1 MLVRSAVR
9 SLRRMPA
16 LAAAVVAT
24 IALGVG
30 ATSAM
35 FSVVYA
41 VLLRPLPYP
50 NADRLVIVWEKWQAA
65 RDLKDVDPA
74 VAARL
79 AERSTVLNTGL
90 ETWRSDN
97 HVFEEI
103 AGFNAREFSLTGTGE
118 PERVV
123 GMVASSQLF
132 RVLGRQPALGRAFTA
147 EEDRPGRDEV
157 VIVSHGLWVRRFGR
171 DPRVLGRIIGVD
183 NLPHTIVG
191 VMPADFDLVLPG
203 VARDPQLITPVPHN
217 FQEKRTWTLLRTVAR
232 LKPAVTVAAA
242 QADMS
247 RVVRRM
253 AESDPRYKTRDANVV
268 FLADEMVRDARLS
281 VFVLFG
287 ATGVVL
293 LIGCVNVANL
303 LLVRAAAREKELAVR
318 VALGASRWQLTREM
332 LAESLALAALGA
344 AAGLILAFWETR
356 VLLAVAP
363 ERLFPRMEDISVNP
377 LVLGFGVLT
386 SVVAG
391 LAAGFAPVW
400 VTLGGARRGAL
411 NRVLSIAE
419 RGSSVSRSHGVV
431 RQALV
436 TVQVS
441 LAMVLLIGAG
451 LLTETYVRLTRV
463 DLGVSPDRVLT
474 FGLTLPPARFATV
487 ESRVALQEAV
497 AARLEVVPGVEA
509 VGLTNSLPVQ
519 SRFIGSMSV
528 AVEGAPPSDGRE
540 SVQVRTVNPGFFRA
554 AGVRLAYGRL
564 LEARDARARTAVVNR
579 ALVRRYWP
587 SAPANGPEPLGRKL
601 KIGSNWCD
609 IVGVVDDVKYSGP
622 DSRVEKEA
630 YVPLSYW
637 PTGYV
642 SVLVRTSRDPMALVS
657 LARQAVRAVD
667 GDLPLQHIETMEDVV
682 GRSVAPP
689 RFRFALVGA
698 FALLALVLAVIGLYG
713 VISQSVAHRTREIG
727 IRMALGAA
735 RSAVARMVVLE
746 SLRLAV
752 AGVAIGVGIS
762 MATTRVLAGFLFG
775 VSATDAPTFLG
786 VGLAIVVLALAASY
800 GPARRAMRADP
811 AVILRGE

>member
-1 MLVRSAVR
+1 
-9 SLRRMPA
+9 MPA
-16 LAAAVVAT
+16 LAAAIVAT

-35 FSVVYA
+35 FSVVHA

-50 NADRLVIVWEKWQAA
+50 NADRLVIVWEKWQVA
-65 RDLKDVDPA
+65 RDLKGIDPA

-79 AERSTVLNTGL
+79 AERSVVLSTGL
-90 ETWRSDN
+90 ETWRRDN
-97 HVFEEI
+97 HVFEDI
-103 AGFNAREFSLTGTGE
+103 AGFNPREFSLTGTAE
-118 PERVV
+118 PERIE
-123 GMVASSQLF
+123 GMVATSQLF
-132 RVLGRQPALGRAFTA
+132 RVLGCQPALGRAFTA
-147 EEDRPGRDEV
+147 DEDRPGRDEV
-157 VIVSHGLWVRRFGR
+157 VILSHGLWVRRFGR
-171 DPRVLGRIIGVD
+171 DPNVLGRTIGID
-183 NLPHTIVG
+183 NLPHTIIG
-191 VMPADFDLVLPG
+191 VMPADFDVALPS

-217 FQEKRTWTLLRTVAR
+217 FQEKRTWTLLLTVAR
-232 LKPAVTVAAA
+232 LKPAVTVPTA

-247 RVVRRM
+247 RIVRRM
-253 AESDPRYKTRDANVV
+253 AESNPRYKTRDANVV
-268 FLADEMVRDARLS
+268 PLAEEMVRDARVSL
-281 VFVLFG
+281 FVLFG

-293 LIGCVNVANL
+293 LIGCANVANL
-303 LLVRAAAREKELAVR
+303 LLVRAAGRQKELAVR
-318 VALGASRWQLTREM
+318 AALGASRWQLTRQM
-332 LAESLALAALGA
+332 LAESLALAALGG
-344 AAGLILAFWETR
+344 AAGLILAFWGTR

-377 LVLGFGVLT
+377 IVLGFGVFI
-386 SVVAG
+386 SIVAG
-391 LAAGFAPVW
+391 LAAGLAPVW
-400 VTLGGARRGAL
+400 VTLGGARRGSL
-411 NRVLSIAE
+411 NRALIIAE
-419 RGSSVSRSHGVV
+419 RGSSVSRSHRVV

-487 ESRVALQEAV
+487 ELRVALQEAV
-497 AARLEVVPGVEA
+497 AAKLEAVPEVEA
-509 VGLTNSLPVQ
+509 VGLTNTLPVQ
-519 SRFIGSMSV
+519 SRFVASMSV
-528 AVEGAPPSDGRE
+528 AIEGAPASDDRE
-540 SVQVRTVNPGFFRA
+540 FVEVRTVNPGFFRA

-564 LEARDARARTAVVNR
+564 LDARDARAKIAVVNR

-587 SAPANGPEPLGRKL
+587 SAPATGPEPLGRTL
-601 KIGSNWCD
+601 LIGSNWCE

-642 SVLVRTSRDPMALVS
+642 SVLVRTSRDPMALVG

-667 GDLPLQHIETMEDVV
+667 ADLPLQNIEALEDVV
-682 GRSVAPP
+682 ASSVAPP

-727 IRMALGAA
+727 IRLALGAA
-735 RSAVARMVVLE
+735 RPAVARMVVLE
-746 SLRLAV
+746 GLRLAV

-762 MATTRVLAGFLFG
+762 IASTRVLAGFLFG
-775 VSATDAPTFLG
+775 VSATDAPTFVV
-786 VGLAIVVLALAASY
+786 VGLGIVVLAVAASY

-811 AVILRGE
+811 AVILRSE